1 MIMDGLLGVYIMLA
15 VLTAKNVQTVFHY
28 AC

>member
-1 MIMDGLLGVYIMLA
+1 MIMDGLLGVYIMLT